1 MQSNRLS
8 GKVAV
13 VTGIGSGIGQGC
25 ALMFARHGAK
35 VLGCDIEVDS
45 AELAVALAAAEGLA
59 VQSVQPCDMSAPP
72 DVERLMS
79 AAVDRF
85 GGIDILVN
93 AAAFGAFAWI
103 QDMDYQQQWKKTLI
117 GELDVVFV
125 ACKAAWPHFIRR
137 GGGSIINFASA
148 NAHVAL
154 PGSPALAHCAG
165 KGGVL
170 AMTRQLAMEGAP
182 HAIRA
187 NTISPA
193 LVVTSATQP
202 VLDNV
207 PGFRETVM
215 EKLMIKRLG
224 QPEDI
229 AWCATFLASDES
241 SWVTAADFR
250 IDGGSTAW

>member
-1 MQSNRLS
+1 VQSNRLQN
-8 GKVAV
+8 KVAV
-13 VTGIGSGIGQGC
+13 VTGFGSGIGQGC

-35 VLGCDIEVDS
+35 VLGADIDAGA
-45 AELAVALAAAEGLA
+45 AERAVAAAEREGLA
-59 VQSVQPCDMSAPP
+59 VQSLHPCDVTEPK
-72 DVERLMS
+72 DVERLMD
-79 AAVDRF
+79 AAAERF

-93 AAAFGAFAWI
+93 SAAFGAFAWI
-103 QDMDYQQQWKKTLI
+103 QDMDYQQQWKKTLV
-117 GELDVVFV
+117 GELDVVFL
-125 ACKAAWPHFIRR
+125 ACKAVWPHFLKR
-137 GGGSIINFASA
+137 GAGSIINFASA
-148 NAHVAL
+148 NAHMAL

-170 AMTRQLAMEGAP
+170 AMTRQLAMEGGP
-182 HAIRA
+182 HQIRA

-207 PGFRETVM
+207 PGFKETVM
-215 EKLMIKRLG
+215 EKLMLKRLG

-229 AWCATFLASDES
+229 GWCATFLASDES

-250 IDGGSTAW
+250 IDGGATAW

>member
-1 MQSNRLS
+1 MLSNRLQ
-8 GKVAV
+8 GKIAV
-13 VTGIGSGIGQGC
+13 VTGIGSGIGAGC
-25 ALMFARHGAK
+25 ALMFARHGAG
-35 VLGCDIEVDS
+35 VLGCDIDADAAARV
-45 AELAVALAAAEGLA
+45 VALAQEEGLP
-59 VQSVQPCDMSAPP
+59 VHSVHPCDMSIPA
-72 DVERLMS
+72 DVDRLMHS
-79 AAVDRF
+79 AVERF
-85 GGIDILVN
+85 GGIDILLN

-103 QDMDYQQQWKKTLI
+103 QEMDYQQQWKRTLI
-117 GELDVVFV
+117 GELDVVFL
-125 ACKAAWPHFIRR
+125 ACKAAWPHMIAR
-137 GGGSIINFASA
+137 GGGAIINFASA

-182 HAIRA
+182 HGIRA

-202 VLDNV
+202 VLDKV

-229 AWCATFLASDES
+229 GWCATYLASDES
-241 SWVTAADFR
+241 TWVTAADFR

>member
-1 MQSNRLS
+1 
-8 GKVAV
+8 
-13 VTGIGSGIGQGC
+13 
-25 ALMFARHGAK
+25 
-35 VLGCDIEVDS
+35 
-45 AELAVALAAAEGLA
+45 
-59 VQSVQPCDMSAPP
+59 
-72 DVERLMS
+72 
-79 AAVDRF
+79 
-85 GGIDILVN
+85 
-93 AAAFGAFAWI
+93 
-103 QDMDYQQQWKKTLI
+103 MDYERQWKKTLI

-125 ACKAAWPHFIRR
+125 ACKAAWPHLVQR

-182 HAIRA
+182 HNIRA

-207 PGFRETVM
+207 PGFRGDPRSDAKADDQT
-215 EKLMIKRLG
+215 LG
-224 QPEDI
+224 PTRGHWLVRDLSCLGRIQLDHRCGLSRGRRFHRVVTRPCGGLQI
-229 AWCATFLASDES
+229 GWRSAASASDMRRECS
-241 SWVTAADFR
+241 L
-250 IDGGSTAW
+250 